1 MNVQGDVTL
10 REMIYDGVLVDG
22 LQIEDFGHLL
32 FSVALNSAVSEVEE
46 ANAPVGDFHQ
56 FT

>member
-1 MNVQGDVTL
+1 MTL